1 VSDEQQVAEK
11 SRDIDGFIFNTLNQK
26 YPDDK
31 ENLAEFKQ
39 FLLDKVCALV
49 NSFLFQTLRTSS
61 VLTLNLQFINTC
73 LECESINN
81 VWRFEIDTVFIFYF
95 SE

>member
-1 VSDEQQVAEK
+1 MTDDQQVAEK

-39 FLLDKVCALV
+39 FLLDKVGSLL
-49 NSFLFQTLRTSS
+49 NSGLFHYTLHIY
-61 VLTLNLQFINTC
+61 VLTINLQNV
-73 LECESINN
+73 NN
-81 VWRFEIDTVFIFYF
+81 FRVTTWPR
-95 SE
+95 